1 MPLSFP
7 FENEQVG
14 APASQQRGEEPQGRP
29 GAQDGAGASGL
40 SQPLSRVTPTGHL
53 LCSCLLGWEGRSVQ
67 MRFGG
72 GRRSS
77 LAQ

>member
-1 MPLSFP
+1 MPSSFP
-7 FENEQVG
+7 FENGQVG
-14 APASQQRGEEPQGRP
+14 GPASHQRGEESQGRP
-29 GAQDGAGASGL
+29 GAQDRAGASGL
-40 SQPLSRVTPTGHL
+40 SQPLSRVTRRGHL